1 MSLKDQLIEDMKQAM
16 RARDA
21 FKLGVIRFVLA
32 DIKNLEIDKGPQ
44 DDESTLK
51 LIQSQVKKMKEA
63 IIDFA
68 RGKRDDLVEEEEK
81 KIAILQTYLPQ
92 QMSEEDLMNVVKDVV
107 NKSSSREI
115 GPLTG
120 MVLKEVKGKADG
132 NRVGAAIRQHL
143 GQ

>member
-115 GPLTG
+115 GPVSYTHLT
-120 MVLKEVKGKADG
+120 LPTNREV
-132 NRVGAAIRQHL
+132 
-143 GQ
+143 